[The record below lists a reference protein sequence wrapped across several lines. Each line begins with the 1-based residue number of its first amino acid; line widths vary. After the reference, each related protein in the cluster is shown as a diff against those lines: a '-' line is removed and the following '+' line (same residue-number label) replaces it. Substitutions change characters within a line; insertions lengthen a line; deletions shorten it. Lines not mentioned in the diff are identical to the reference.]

1 MIFYTADQHFGH
13 ENIIKHC
20 SRPYLNAEMMNKD
33 MIDRWNSCVSNKDI
47 VYIIGDLFF
56 RTKEN
61 PSIILDRLPG
71 IKHLI
76 MGNHDKNW
84 IKKVDIPKY
93 FQSVEWYTMISD
105 NQKQIALCHFPMM
118 SWGNSGHGSYLI
130 YGHIHNKMNADYWPL
145 LQKMDNALN
154 AGVDINGFSP
164 VSFIELKTNN
174 EKFKTQ
180 HDNKTDNQNVLQVQ
194 K

>member
-13 ENIIKHC
+13 GNIIKHC
-20 SRPYLNAEMMNKD
+20 DRPYLDAESMNRD
-33 MIDRWNSCVSNKDI
+33 MIDKWNSRVSNKDS

-61 PSIILDRLPG
+61 PSIILDRLSG

-93 FQSVEWYTMISD
+93 FQSVEWYSMISD
-105 NQKQIALCHFPMM
+105 NQKHIALCHFPMM
-118 SWGNSGHGSYLI
+118 SWGNSGYGSYLI
-130 YGHIHNKMNADYWPL
+130 YGHIHNNTDADYWPL

-154 AGVDINGFSP
+154 AGVDINGFFP
-164 VSFIELKTNN
+164 VSFMELKTNN
-174 EKFKTQ
+174 EKFKAQ
-180 HDNKTDNQNVLQVQ
+180 YDKNPNNQNG
-194 K
+194 